1 MLEKPEISA
10 ELARMQTLPTWHSL
24 AIAER
29 YKFVVNIIAVVVVI
43 VFVVNT
49 FTFSAMN
56 CFWRRASHLIRSAF
70 LKKVNNGQLSR
81 LSLSRPVSLSLSIV
95 IRDMHLE
102 FAYY

>member
-1 MLEKPEISA
+1 MGH
-10 ELARMQTLPTWHSL
+10 LARMQTLPTWHSL

-29 YKFVVNIIAVVVVI
+29 YKFVVNIVAVVVVI

-56 CFWRRASHLIRSAF
+56 CFWRRASHLIRSTF
-70 LKKVNNGQLSR
+70 LKKYGQLSR
-81 LSLSRPVSLSLSIV
+81 LSLPSRSFSLSIV
-95 IRDMHLE
+95 FRDMHLE